1 MRCQPAGFQSSV
13 VRNNRERETGHGM
26 SSAGTADEMRD
37 AMTTERARLFAL
49 LGRLLVA
56 APDAGLLDALSALR
70 GAPTPLGEA
79 YGALA
84 RAAAAADTVGM
95 EREFHDLFIGLGR
108 GELLPF
114 ASYYLTGFLH
124 ERPLAELR
132 ADMLRLGLER
142 AAGVAEPEDHI
153 ASECEIYAGLL
164 SGGFAGGTAEAEAF
178 FGRHL
183 QPWAGRFFADLEKAG
198 AARFYRAV
206 GMLGRVAVEIE
217 QAAHGLPR

>member
-1 MRCQPAGFQSSV
+1 
-13 VRNNRERETGHGM
+13 M
-26 SSAGTADEMRD
+26 SALDMMEQRAD
-37 AMTTERARLFAL
+37 ALTTERARLFAL

-56 APDAGLLDALSALR
+56 APDARLLDALAGLR
-70 GAPTPLGEA
+70 ADRTALGEG

-84 RAAAAADTVGM
+84 RAAAAADAVAV
-95 EREFHDLFIGLGR
+95 EREFHDLFIGVGR
-108 GELLPF
+108 GEMLPY

-132 ADMLRLGLER
+132 GDFARLGLER

-153 ASECEIYAGLL
+153 GSECEAYAGLL
-164 SGGFAGGTAEAEAF
+164 SGGFAGGAAVAEAF

-183 QPWAGRFFADLEKAG
+183 RPWAGRFFAELEAAR

-206 GMLGRVAVEIE
+206 GRLGRIAIDIE
-217 QAAHGLPR
+217 QAALGLPE